1 MERGGV
7 RCPPLVLGHLDR
19 LAGQPPQNPRRSRP
33 HQVLTWLQES
43 RLKLTF
49 CRLAA
54 VNTLHLSVVSAELLK
69 AVAEHKG
76 LRKLVMIET
85 KLTEVPAN
93 LLAHVVVNKREVNL
107 GASDLTDQQVKA
119 IVEAVKPNSPL
130 STLTLKSVN
139 LSSLEVN
146 SLPRLLTP
154 LQELNICNCQLR
166 PSQVNDMIRNQVQFR
181 FVSKYLT
188 EKLGTH
194 ISSRLLLVDHK
205 VTRLVD
211 K

>member
-69 AVAEHKG
+69 VVAEHKG
-76 LRKLVMIET
+76 LKRLVMIET

-93 LLAHVVVNKREVNL
+93 LLAHVVANKREVNL
-107 GASDLTDQQVKA
+107 GASEGHSGSGEAKFSAVNVDLEERQ
-119 IVEAVKPNSPL
+119 P
-130 STLTLKSVN
+130 
-139 LSSLEVN
+139 
-146 SLPRLLTP
+146 
-154 LQELNICNCQLR
+154 
-166 PSQVNDMIRNQVQFR
+166 
-181 FVSKYLT
+181 
-188 EKLGTH
+188 
-194 ISSRLLLVDHK
+194 LLLGSQLLAA
-205 VTRLVD
+205 VTHPLARA
-211 K
+211 

>member
-7 RCPPLVLGHLDR
+7 RRPPLVLGHLDR

-43 RLKLTF
+43 RLKLTL

-54 VNTLHLSVVSAELLK
+54 VNTLHLSVVSAELLN

-93 LLAHVVVNKREVNL
+93 LLAHVVANKREVNL

-166 PSQVNDMIRNQVQFR
+166 PSQVM
-181 FVSKYLT
+181 K
-188 EKLGTH
+188 
-194 ISSRLLLVDHK
+194 
-205 VTRLVD
+205 
-211 K
+211 